1 MKEVYDHETKFCWT
15 TTGLLHQQRTYKK
28 TDIPSVSNKSCKDGA
43 DEFVVTLV
51 P

>member
-1 MKEVYDHETKFCWT
+1 MKQSSVE
-15 TTGLLHQQRTYKK
+15 QRQASSTNSAHTKK